1 MKTWQLAG
9 VMVFVM
15 VSVAGAFGLGYFLR
29 DSTDSETLVPVA
41 VTGTGTASA
50 SATPPSSDSAPDFA
64 ILGEIYNVF
73 KQEFVDPG
81 RLTSD
86 QAMQGAISGLIGTL
100 NDPHSTY
107 IDPATY
113 KLTGGAAGSYEGI
126 GASVDQRNN
135 EIIIVQPFP
144 GSPAEKAGIK
154 AGDAILAVDGESTDG
169 WTVEKG
175 ISKIRGESGSDVT
188 ITVRHTDGT
197 TQDVTVTRDEIK
209 FDTVGGCPDGPNPA
223 DTTSSQISIVCPFL
237 DASGQP
243 VSDLAYVY
251 ISQFTENTPDE
262 LNAVLEKLNEGSY
275 KGLILDLRNNP
286 GGFLQ
291 ETVDVA
297 DEFLNE
303 GRILSEIDRDGS
315 EETWDAEDGG
325 DATDIPM
332 VILIN
337 ENSASG
343 SEVLAGALQDHGRA
357 KVIGQKSFGKGTV
370 NRFFPLS
377 NGGAVYV
384 SIGRW
389 YTPNG
394 TQIEGTGITPDIE
407 VIPTDADIDQEK
419 DVVLFRAI
427 EFLHTGR

>member
-9 VMVFVM
+9 VMLFVM
-15 VSVAGAFGLGYFLR
+15 LSVAGAFGLGYFLR
-29 DSTDSETLVPVA
+29 DRTDTETLVPVTA
-41 VTGTGTASA
+41 TGTASA
-50 SATPPSSDSAPDFA
+50 SATDTPSDGAPDFA
-64 ILGEIYNVF
+64 VLGEIYDVF
-73 KQEFVDPG
+73 KDEFVDPD
-81 RLTSD
+81 RLDSD

-113 KLTGGAAGSYEGI
+113 RLTGGAAGSYEGI

-154 AGDAILAVDGESTDG
+154 AGDAILAVNGESTDG

-175 ISKIRGESGSDVT
+175 ISVIRGESGTEVT
-188 ITVRHTDGT
+188 ITVRHADGS
-197 TQDVTVTRDEIK
+197 TQDVTVTREEIK
-209 FDTVGGCPDGPNPA
+209 FDTVGGCPDAPNPS
-223 DTTSSQISIVCPFL
+223 DTTSSQISPVCPLL
-237 DASGQP
+237 DAAGQP
-243 VSDLAYVY
+243 TADLAYIY
-251 ISQFTENTPDE
+251 ISQFTENTPEE
-262 LNAVLEKLNEGSY
+262 LDAILEKMNEGDY
-275 KGLILDLRNNP
+275 EGLILDLRNNP

-291 ETVDVA
+291 ETVDVT

-303 GRILSEIDRDGS
+303 GRILSEIDRDGG
-315 EETWDAEDGG
+315 EQTWDADDGG
-325 DATDIPM
+325 DATEIPM
-332 VILIN
+332 VILMN

-384 SIGRW
+384 TIGRW
-389 YTPNG
+389 FTPSG
-394 TQIEGTGITPDIE
+394 TQIEGSGITPDIE
-407 VIPTDADIDQEK
+407 VVPTDDDIDQER

>member
-9 VMVFVM
+9 VMLFVM
-15 VSVAGAFGLGYFLR
+15 LSVAGAFGLGYFLR
-29 DSTDSETLVPVA
+29 DRTDTETLVPVTA
-41 VTGTGTASA
+41 TGSASA
-50 SATPPSSDSAPDFA
+50 SATGTPSDGAPDFA
-64 ILGEIYNVF
+64 VLGEIYDVF
-73 KQEFVDPG
+73 KDEFVDPD
-81 RLTSD
+81 RLDGD

-113 KLTGGAAGSYEGI
+113 RLTGGAAGSYEGI

-154 AGDAILAVDGESTDG
+154 PGDAILAVNGESTDG

-175 ISKIRGESGSDVT
+175 ISVIRGESGTEVT
-188 ITVRHTDGT
+188 ITVRHADGT
-197 TQDVTVTRDEIK
+197 TQDVTVTREEIK
-209 FDTVGGCPDGPNPA
+209 FDTVGGCPDAPNPS
-223 DTTSSQISIVCPFL
+223 DTTSSQISPTCPLL
-237 DASGQP
+237 DAAGQP
-243 VSDLAYVY
+243 TEDLAYIY
-251 ISQFTENTPDE
+251 ISQFTENTPEE
-262 LNAVLEKLNEGSY
+262 LDAILEKLNEGDY

-291 ETVDVA
+291 ETVDVT

-303 GRILSEIDRDGS
+303 GRILSEIDRDGG
-315 EETWDAEDGG
+315 EQTWDADDGG
-325 DATDIPM
+325 DATEIPM
-332 VILIN
+332 VILMN

-384 SIGRW
+384 TIGRW
-389 YTPNG
+389 FTPNG
-394 TQIEGTGITPDIE
+394 TQIEGSGITPDIE
-407 VIPTDADIDQEK
+407 VVPTDEDIDQER